1 MIGNLLYVIWVL
13 FFMKHRRKLDL
24 IRFTQSAS
32 ERSNLIQIITAMH
45 EIKLNNSEEHQLK
58 RWKEI
63 QLNLFDIN
71 EKSLILGQY
80 QQLGTIFF
88 SQTTTL
94 IISFISARAV
104 IHGSM
109 TLGMMMAISYIIGV
123 LASPISQIINFIQ
136 MTQDA
141 SISLERL
148 DEIYNIDDEEQAI
161 SSQKDYHCQN
171 ESLFL
176 KNVDFSYDGS
186 SRNLT
191 LNGVN
196 IKIPNNKVTAIVGA
210 SGSGKTTIM
219 KLLLGFYKPLKGEIL
234 IGKEL
239 LDNINPYQWRKSL
252 GAVMQDG
259 YIFSD
264 TITNNIILSGAFDEE
279 KFNKAINIANIK
291 EYIDLL
297 PLKANTKIGLE
308 GVGISLGQKQR
319 LLIARA
325 VYKNPDY
332 LFFDEAT
339 NSLDTKNE
347 RTIMDNLNEFYKGRT
362 VVIVAHRLSTVQSA
376 DKIIV
381 IDKGKVI
388 EEGTHTELIQKQRA
402 YFSLVRD
409 QLELNKS
416 LY

>member
-1 MIGNLLYVIWVL
+1 
-13 FFMKHRRKLDL
+13 
-24 IRFTQSAS
+24 
-32 ERSNLIQIITAMH
+32 
-45 EIKLNNSEEHQLK
+45 
-58 RWKEI
+58 
-63 QLNLFDIN
+63 
-71 EKSLILGQY
+71 
-80 QQLGTIFF
+80 
-88 SQTTTL
+88 
-94 IISFISARAV
+94 
-104 IHGSM
+104 
-109 TLGMMMAISYIIGV
+109 
-123 LASPISQIINFIQ
+123 
-136 MTQDA
+136 
-141 SISLERL
+141 
-148 DEIYNIDDEEQAI
+148 
-161 SSQKDYHCQN
+161 
-171 ESLFL
+171 
-176 KNVDFSYDGS
+176 
-186 SRNLT
+186 
-191 LNGVN
+191 
-196 IKIPNNKVTAIVGA
+196 
-210 SGSGKTTIM
+210 M